1 MTDIPLLHDLFNTQS
16 TLILIPSERYNEIIA
31 TVPQLISGSKI
42 CYITLNKTYNAL
54 VDLFENEPTI
64 DLDNFIF
71 IDGITKSI
79 GKVENRN
86 NCYFVSSPQALTE
99 LSIVVSEFLKYQFDY
114 IIIDSLTTLLIYQ
127 KSEQPVVKFLSNIVH
142 KVKESGSRGIFYAL
156 NIEDHNLMIQESSM
170 ITDKL
175 IDLDIKENLQRMLIH
190 SL

>member
-16 TLILIPSERYNEIIA
+16 TLILIPSNKYNEIIA

-42 CYITLNKTYNAL
+42 CYITLNKTYNAIM
-54 VDLFENEPTI
+54 DLFENEPAI
-64 DLDNFIF
+64 DIDNFIF

-79 GKVENRN
+79 GKVENRE

-99 LSIVVSEFLKYQFDY
+99 LSIVISEFLQYQFDY
-114 IIIDSLTTLLIYQ
+114 VIIDSLTTLLIYQ

-142 KVKESGSRGIFYAL
+142 KIKENGCRGIFYAL
-156 NIEDHNLMIQESSM
+156 NVEEHNLLIQESSM

-175 IDLDIKENLQRMLIH
+175 IDLDSKENREKLIVQ
-190 SL
+190 